1 MFDSNGMITDTG
13 VEYASKEIA
22 MNLDNPAVDSLNVL
36 IKKIPLL
43 RPFLMFPKTATNM
56 MAFTA
61 SHSPAGLFFDQLINL
76 VNHLRRW
83 LNQMF

>member
-36 IKKIPLL
+36 
-43 RPFLMFPKTATNM
+43 N
-56 MAFTA
+56 
-61 SHSPAGLFFDQLINL
+61 
-76 VNHLRRW
+76 
-83 LNQMF
+83 